1 MTKYYYPAV
10 FEPAL
15 EGGFVVYLP
24 DFDGS
29 VTEGDD
35 LEEATKM
42 VKSLI
47 FCCLDGLDEKDY
59 PRPSKISDIDVSDY
73 VSEYKPQ
80 DKEVFVNIIE
90 YDPNDFSSQ
99 KTHNDNAD
107 YTAEHYSD
115 GQVALSL

>member
-10 FEPAL
+10 FEPAE

-47 FCCLDGLDEKDY
+47 FCCLDGLKEKDY
-59 PRPSKISDIDVSDY
+59 PIPSKVRNINISEY

-80 DKEVFVNIIE
+80 DKEAFVNIVE
-90 YDPNDFSSQ
+90 YDPSDFKHAHN
-99 KTHNDNAD
+99 KTVESTEN
-107 YTAEHYSD
+107 YPE
-115 GQVALSL
+115 GQAALSL